1 MLVPVEYKE
10 VRKWVRV
17 SKKED
22 VYDYSEFITEILTKF
37 GLPKETHVDLK
48 DSSGIDVDSDI
59 FDELVKSSQVSFVVS
74 TEESSDERQSSSE
87 SSFCSEESASSGST
101 LILESTKARR
111 RQLIDGPVDLTT
123 ARDIVKVAL
132 HSKPGGDQI
141 FQEYHKTSG
150 LSDGTRRKMVNIL
163 VADMVEGHGRI
174 PPVNVRIS
182 YALGIITLFP
192 HLKDLDSVNG
202 YEHYYDPQSGS
213 GYLAWRLKTVQR
225 SSASEGKSGSTS
237 SYKGGPKTHREMPVC
252 GEQLSGDE
260 CKEAMSLMNHS
271 PDKTVVKDKMKATF
285 KHRQKLVHDPEK
297 TSVILDLFPRFLD
310 TTGLVAQDFTLL
322 FGEEVSGRFLAKWP
336 TIFKPKIIADCK
348 TIPSNSHVDDLLALA
363 FQESDHGWHS
373 DLACILLLLHL
384 LPPTSKGKK
393 MGKISASE
401 AEDRLV
407 KFMRVGMSMVAF
419 LEKSGSAQPY
429 LLCVGEKKNSI
440 HNYYIILDQRAVP
453 CEAKTAV
460 AAFDELFKAHFVF
473 AVSYDEALNNFF
485 TFIQTTVYGIDV
497 GKAKESPRVKEI
509 RVRLLRR
516 DL

>member
-1 MLVPVEYKE
+1 M
-10 VRKWVRV
+10 
-17 SKKED
+17 STITQ
-22 VYDYSEFITEILTKF
+22 EFITEILTKF

-74 TEESSDERQSSSE
+74 TEESSGDVLMVMSAHLRAEMRDNPSE
-87 SSFCSEESASSGST
+87 SSFCSGDSASSGST

-141 FQEYHKTSG
+141 FQEYHKTCG

-174 PPVNVRIS
+174 SPVNVRIS

-202 YEHYYDPQSGS
+202 Y
-213 GYLAWRLKTVQR
+213 
-225 SSASEGKSGSTS
+225 
-237 SYKGGPKTHREMPVC
+237 
-252 GEQLSGDE
+252 
-260 CKEAMSLMNHS
+260 
-271 PDKTVVKDKMKATF
+271 
-285 KHRQKLVHDPEK
+285 
-297 TSVILDLFPRFLD
+297 
-310 TTGLVAQDFTLL
+310 VAQDFTLR

-348 TIPSNSHVDDLLALA
+348 TIHSNSQVDDLLALA
-363 FQESDHGWHS
+363 LQESDH
-373 DLACILLLLHL
+373 
-384 LPPTSKGKK
+384 
-393 MGKISASE
+393 
-401 AEDRLV
+401 
-407 KFMRVGMSMVAF
+407 
-419 LEKSGSAQPY
+419 
-429 LLCVGEKKNSI
+429 
-440 HNYYIILDQRAVP
+440 
-453 CEAKTAV
+453 
-460 AAFDELFKAHFVF
+460 AFDELFKAHFVF

>member
-10 VRKWVRV
+10 FHKWVRV

-22 VYDYSEFITEILTKF
+22 VYDYSEFITEN
-37 GLPKETHVDLK
+37 
-48 DSSGIDVDSDI
+48 
-59 FDELVKSSQVSFVVS
+59 
-74 TEESSDERQSSSE
+74 ERPSSSE
-87 SSFCSEESASSGST
+87 SSFCSEDSASSGST

-111 RQLIDGPVDLTT
+111 WQLIHGPVDLTT
-123 ARDIVKVAL
+123 
-132 HSKPGGDQI
+132 
-141 FQEYHKTSG
+141 
-150 LSDGTRRKMVNIL
+150 
-163 VADMVEGHGRI
+163 
-174 PPVNVRIS
+174 
-182 YALGIITLFP
+182 
-192 HLKDLDSVNG
+192 
-202 YEHYYDPQSGS
+202 EHYYDPQSGS

-225 SSASEGKSGSTS
+225 NSASEGKSGSTS

-252 GEQLSGDE
+252 REQLSGDE
-260 CKEAMSLMNHS
+260 YKEAMSLMNHS
-271 PDKTVVKDKMKATF
+271 AVKTVVKDKMKATF

-297 TSVILDLFPRFLD
+297 TSVILDLFPRFL
-310 TTGLVAQDFTLL
+310 TTSLVAQDFTLL
-322 FGEEVSGRFLAKWP
+322 FGEEVSGRFLA
-336 TIFKPKIIADCK
+336 IFKPKIIADCK

-363 FQESDHGWHS
+363 LQESDHGWHI
-373 DLACILLLLHL
+373 DLACILLLFHL

-407 KFMRVGMSMVAF
+407 KFMR
-419 LEKSGSAQPY
+419 
-429 LLCVGEKKNSI
+429 KNSI
-440 HNYYIILDQRAVP
+440 HNYYIILDQKAVP
-453 CEAKTAV
+453 CEAQTAV

-473 AVSYDEALNNFF
+473 AVSNFF

>member
-17 SKKED
+17 SKKE
-22 VYDYSEFITEILTKF
+22 VFDYSEFITE
-37 GLPKETHVDLK
+37 
-48 DSSGIDVDSDI
+48 
-59 FDELVKSSQVSFVVS
+59 S
-74 TEESSDERQSSSE
+74 TTT
-87 SSFCSEESASSGST
+87 AV
-101 LILESTKARR
+101 
-111 RQLIDGPVDLTT
+111 DGPVDPTT

-141 FQEYHKTSG
+141 FREYHNTSG

-163 VADMVEGHGRI
+163 VADMVEGHGSTTMI
-174 PPVNVRIS
+174 
-182 YALGIITLFP
+182 
-192 HLKDLDSVNG
+192 LKV
-202 YEHYYDPQSGS
+202 
-213 GYLAWRLKTVQR
+213 
-225 SSASEGKSGSTS
+225 
-237 SYKGGPKTHREMPVC
+237 
-252 GEQLSGDE
+252 
-260 CKEAMSLMNHS
+260 
-271 PDKTVVKDKMKATF
+271 
-285 KHRQKLVHDPEK
+285 
-297 TSVILDLFPRFLD
+297 D
-310 TTGLVAQDFTLL
+310 TTGLVAQDFTPL

-336 TIFKPKIIADCK
+336 IIFKPKIIADCK

-363 FQESDHGWHS
+363 LQESDHGWHS

-407 KFMRVGMSMVAF
+407 KFMRVKVLKVGMSMVTF

-429 LLCVGEKKNSI
+429 LLYVGEKKNSV
-440 HNYYIILDQRAVP
+440 HNYYIILDQKAAP

-473 AVSYDEALNNFF
+473 AVSYDEALNNF
-485 TFIQTTVYGIDV
+485 TFIQNTVYGIDV

-509 RVRLLRR
+509 RVRLLRCG
-516 DL
+516 L